1 MSTEIIQVVSRKN
14 GELKSTKVEAS
25 SYEFTIATRAK
36 WEMIVANEDVDIR
49 EGEYKKIP
57 IKEIHVEPD
66 MVAMPCVFSQHA
78 VASVLRIGTKGGS
91 KPVEEERLINKAYI
105 LGQETGRIRKGD
117 LLGLLNLFPIMFTRE
132 ATKPRQVE

>member
-1 MSTEIIQVVSRKN
+1 MSTEIVHVVSRQN

-25 SYEFTIATRAK
+25 PYEFTMATRAK

-49 EGEYKKIP
+49 AGEYKRVP
-57 IKEIHVEPD
+57 VKEIRIEPD

-78 VASVLRIGTKGGS
+78 VASVLRIGTKGGC
-91 KPVEEERLINKAYI
+91 KPVEDERLINTAYI
-105 LGQETGRIRKGD
+105 LGQETGHIRKGD
-117 LLGLLNLFPIMFTRE
+117 LLGILNLFPIMFIRE